1 MAAFWFFVVM
11 AWLALLLM
19 LSSTVDGARV
29 PAMFVFG
36 DSLLD
41 PGNNNHLVT
50 LAKANYAP
58 NGIDFAGGVTGRFC
72 NGGTVADHLG
82 TLLGLPLI
90 PPFNNPNTT
99 GSRILQG
106 VNFAS
111 AASGILSDTGRL
123 YGNLFSMDDQIAN
136 FNITLQQ
143 LNSRLGD
150 GAESFLAKSLFF
162 LNTGSNDYINN
173 YLLPFS
179 DKPKKYTPEVFSN
192 LLIRNYNKQL
202 MNLYDL
208 GGRRFLVASLG
219 PLGCIPNQIGNS
231 GGSSDS
237 CVSQTNH
244 LAAQFNTKLRTMLD
258 ELNGSLQGSYFLYW
272 DAYASATEIIDNYAD
287 YGFKHQHSACCGG
300 GRSKGQIMCLPLLPL
315 ECHNRS
321 QYVFWDP
328 YHPTDAFNA
337 IVAKGAFQG
346 TLQAAHPMNVQ
357 QLVET

>member
-1 MAAFWFFVVM
+1 
-11 AWLALLLM
+11 M

-50 LAKANYAP
+50 LAKADYAP

-123 YGNLFSMDDQIAN
+123 Y
-136 FNITLQQ
+136 
-143 LNSRLGD
+143 
-150 GAESFLAKSLFF
+150 
-162 LNTGSNDYINN
+162 
-173 YLLPFS
+173 
-179 DKPKKYTPEVFSN
+179 
-192 LLIRNYNKQL
+192 
-202 MNLYDL
+202 NLYDL

-287 YGFKHQHSACCGG
+287 YGT
-300 GRSKGQIMCLPLLPL
+300 
-315 ECHNRS
+315 N
-321 QYVFWDP
+321 
-328 YHPTDAFNA
+328 
-337 IVAKGAFQG
+337 
-346 TLQAAHPMNVQ
+346 
-357 QLVET
+357 

>member
-1 MAAFWFFVVM
+1 
-11 AWLALLLM
+11 
-19 LSSTVDGARV
+19 
-29 PAMFVFG
+29 
-36 DSLLD
+36 
-41 PGNNNHLVT
+41 
-50 LAKANYAP
+50 
-58 NGIDFAGGVTGRFC
+58 
-72 NGGTVADHLG
+72 
-82 TLLGLPLI
+82 
-90 PPFNNPNTT
+90 
-99 GSRILQG
+99 
-106 VNFAS
+106 
-111 AASGILSDTGRL
+111 
-123 YGNLFSMDDQIAN
+123 MDDQIAN

-143 LNSRLGD
+143 LNTRLGD

-162 LNTGSNDYINN
+162 LNTGSNDYVNN

-179 DKPKKYTPEVFSN
+179 DKPKKYTPEVFSD

-287 YGFKHQHSACCGG
+287 YGT
-300 GRSKGQIMCLPLLPL
+300 
-315 ECHNRS
+315 N
-321 QYVFWDP
+321 
-328 YHPTDAFNA
+328 
-337 IVAKGAFQG
+337 
-346 TLQAAHPMNVQ
+346 
-357 QLVET
+357 

>member
-1 MAAFWFFVVM
+1 KRNKRVGGW
-11 AWLALLLM
+11 
-19 LSSTVDGARV
+19 LSS
-29 PAMFVFG
+29 
-36 DSLLD
+36 
-41 PGNNNHLVT
+41 
-50 LAKANYAP
+50 
-58 NGIDFAGGVTGRFC
+58 
-72 NGGTVADHLG
+72 

-143 LNSRLGD
+143 LNTRLGD

-162 LNTGSNDYINN
+162 LNTGSNDYVNN

-179 DKPKKYTPEVFSN
+179 DKPKKYTPEVFSD